1 MHRNM
6 RLVASLSLLL
16 ISFAAL
22 APAQVAEVSLS
33 LRRLQLSGTSL
44 GAFGFAELPVR
55 LENGHGLALRL
66 DIHSNRFLAHELSYG
81 YDRDKL
87 TLAGEDQGPV
97 TVHQFFYDL
106 MLHLTPREVPVRPFV
121 AAGLGFSGFFPP
133 ESDLVQTAGITKF
146 GFNYGGGLKFKL
158 HRRLGLRVDIRDH
171 ISNKPNILS
180 LPDVT
185 GKLHQLEFS
194 AGVSLLF

>member
-1 MHRNM
+1 M
-6 RLVASLSLLL
+6 RLFVSLSLLL
-16 ISFAAL
+16 ISVTAF

-33 LRRLQLSGTSL
+33 LRRSQISGNEL
-44 GAFGFAELPVR
+44 GSFGFAELPVR
-55 LENGHGLALRL
+55 LENGYGVAARL
-66 DIHSNRFLAHELSYG
+66 DIHSGRFLAHELSYG
-81 YDRDKL
+81 FDRDKL
-87 TLAGEDQGPV
+87 TLAGEDQGAV

-106 MLHLTPREVPVRPFV
+106 VLHLTPRETPVRPFV
-121 AAGLGFSGFFPP
+121 VGGLGFSGFFPP

-171 ISNKPNILS
+171 VSNKPNILS

>member
-1 MHRNM
+1 M
-6 RLVASLSLLL
+6 RLLASFPLLL
-16 ISFAAL
+16 IGFAIL

-33 LRRLQLSGTSL
+33 ARRSLISGKDL
-44 GAFGFAELPVR
+44 GSFGFAELPVR
-55 LENGHGLALRL
+55 LENGHGLAVRL
-66 DIHSNRFLAHELSYG
+66 DIHSGRFLAHELSYG
-81 YDRDKL
+81 FDQDKL
-87 TLAGEDQGPV
+87 TLAGEDQGDI

-121 AAGLGFSGFFPP
+121 VAGLGFSGFFPP

-158 HRRLGLRVDIRDH
+158 HRRLGLRIDIRDH

-185 GKLHQLEFS
+185 GKLHQLELS

>member
-1 MHRNM
+1 M
-6 RLVASLSLLL
+6 RLAASLSLLV

-22 APAQVAEVSLS
+22 STAQVAEVSVS
-33 LRRLQLSGTSL
+33 LRRSQISGNDL
-44 GAFGFAELPVR
+44 GSFGFAELPVR
-55 LENGHGLALRL
+55 LDSGYGVAVRL
-66 DIHSNRFLAHELSYG
+66 DLPSSRFLAHELSYG
-81 YDRDKL
+81 FDRDELKL
-87 TLAGEDQGPV
+87 SAESQGSV

-106 MLHLTPREVPVRPFV
+106 VLHLTPRDAPLRPFV
-121 AAGLGFSGFFPP
+121 VGGLGFSGFFPP

-158 HRRLGLRVDIRDH
+158 NRLLGLRVDVRDH
-171 ISNKPNILS
+171 VSSKPNILS

-185 GKLHQLEFS
+185 GKLHQVEFS